1 MDPVLD
7 NVPDPAQGSDAPR
20 PCHAPS
26 PRVRPRDEVPH
37 HHHKEKNIIHHH
49 GWHFIVSLT
58 RSRAEATFMDPE
70 FQENIEQY
78 FVENIKVGHFYV
90 HKGGRVPW
98 NGRWM
103 TSF

>member
-1 MDPVLD
+1 
-7 NVPDPAQGSDAPR
+7 
-20 PCHAPS
+20 
-26 PRVRPRDEVPH
+26 
-37 HHHKEKNIIHHH
+37 
-49 GWHFIVSLT
+49 
-58 RSRAEATFMDPE
+58 MDPE

-90 HKGGRVPW
+90 DKGGVPW